1 MLGSLCLAKDVWHA
15 EDQTTG
21 YEANRPSFRDGRG
34 YVLDFSD
41 RTMSQFFLGE
51 LEIDIDDPLFA
62 ADGTS
67 KARRL
72 RSFLTLADTPTCV
85 RALKALW
92 QYRQA
97 ALANQ
102 RKDEPVVNAEGRFL
116 TLIQG
121 LESGSSADVINGDPF
136 AAVRQ
141 VNVDQAAQ
149 LKRALLDI
157 HKLAPQ
163 ARGYAFETFLQQLF
177 EASNLQP
184 RAPFRN
190 TGEQIDG
197 SFQCRGDIYLVEA
210 KWVVNPV
217 GAGELHIFQGK
228 ISQKAAWTRGVFISY
243 YGFTDV
249 GLEAFGRGKSLI
261 CISGKDINDALDKHI
276 PFADVID
283 RKVRAAAETGSVF
296 VPLDKLF

>member
-1 MLGSLCLAKDVWHA
+1 MPKIKPLDMKLIDLLFGM
-15 EDQTTG
+15 EG
-21 YEANRPSFRDGRG
+21 G

-51 LEIDIDDPLFA
+51 LEIDIDDPLFT

-72 RSFLTLADTPTCV
+72 RSFLTLADTPTCI

-102 RKDEPVVNAEGRFL
+102 HKDEPVVNAEGRFL

-121 LESGSSADVINGDPF
+121 LESGSSADVIKGDPF

-261 CISGKDINDALDKHI
+261 CISGKDTNDALDKHI

-283 RKVRAAAETGSVF
+283 RKVRAAAETGAVF

>member
-1 MLGSLCLAKDVWHA
+1 MPKIKPLDMKLIDLLFEMEG
-15 EDQTTG
+15 
-21 YEANRPSFRDGRG
+21 G

-51 LEIDIDDPLFA
+51 LEIDIDDPLFT

-121 LESGSSADVINGDPF
+121 LESGSSADVIKGDPF

-261 CISGKDINDALDKHI
+261 CISGKDINHALERHI
-276 PFADVID
+276 PFTDVID

>member
-1 MLGSLCLAKDVWHA
+1 MPKIKPLDMKLIDLLFEMEG
-15 EDQTTG
+15 
-21 YEANRPSFRDGRG
+21 G

-51 LEIDIDDPLFA
+51 LEIDIDDPLFT

-121 LESGSSADVINGDPF
+121 LESGSSADVIKGDPF

-217 GAGELHIFQGK
+217 GAEELHIFQGK

-261 CISGKDINDALDKHI
+261 CISGKDINHALERHI

>member
-1 MLGSLCLAKDVWHA
+1 MPKIKPLDMKLLDLLF
-15 EDQTTG
+15 EMEQ
-21 YEANRPSFRDGRG
+21 G
-34 YVLDFSD
+34 YVLDFSN
-41 RTMSQFFLGE
+41 RTLSQFFLGE

-72 RSFLTLADTPTCV
+72 RCFLTLADTATCV
-85 RALKALW
+85 RALKSLW
-92 QYRQA
+92 RYRQA
-97 ALANQ
+97 ALSNQ
-102 RKDEPVVNAEGRFL
+102 RTDEPVVNAEGRFL
-116 TLIQG
+116 TLIRG
-121 LESGSSADVINGDPF
+121 LEAGSPSNDVIGDPF

-141 VNVDQAAQ
+141 VSIDQAAY
-149 LKRALLDI
+149 LKQALLDI

-197 SFQCRGDIYLVEA
+197 SFLCRGDIYLVEA

-217 GAGELHIFQGK
+217 GAGELHILQGK
-228 ISQKAAWTRGVFISY
+228 ISEKAAWTRGVFISY

-249 GLEAFGRGKSLI
+249 GLEAFGRGKSLV
-261 CISGKDINDALDKHI
+261 CISGKDIHDALEKQI

-296 VPLDKLF
+296 VPLSKLF

>member
-1 MLGSLCLAKDVWHA
+1 MPKIKPLDMKLIDLLFEMEG
-15 EDQTTG
+15 
-21 YEANRPSFRDGRG
+21 G

-51 LEIDIDDPLFA
+51 LEIDIDDPLFT

-72 RSFLTLADTPTCV
+72 RSFLTIADTPTCV

-92 QYRQA
+92 QHRQA

-121 LESGSSADVINGDPF
+121 LESGSSADVIKGDPF

-228 ISQKAAWTRGVFISY
+228 ISQKAAWTRGVFVSY

-261 CISGKDINDALDKHI
+261 CISGKDINHALERHI

>member
-1 MLGSLCLAKDVWHA
+1 MPKIKPLDMKLIDLLFGM
-15 EDQTTG
+15 EG
-21 YEANRPSFRDGRG
+21 G

-51 LEIDIDDPLFA
+51 LEIDIDDPLFT

-67 KARRL
+67 KAKRL

-102 RKDEPVVNAEGRFL
+102 HKDEPVVNAEGRFL

-121 LESGSSADVINGDPF
+121 LESVSSADVIKGDPF
-136 AAVRQ
+136 AAVRP

-149 LKRALLDI
+149 LRRALLDI

-261 CISGKDINDALDKHI
+261 CISGKDINHALERHI

>member
-1 MLGSLCLAKDVWHA
+1 MPKIKPLDMKLIDLLFEMEG
-15 EDQTTG
+15 
-21 YEANRPSFRDGRG
+21 G

-149 LKRALLDI
+149 LKRALFDI

-261 CISGKDINDALDKHI
+261 CISGKDINHALERHI

>member
-1 MLGSLCLAKDVWHA
+1 MPKIKPLDMKLIDLLFEMEG
-15 EDQTTG
+15 
-21 YEANRPSFRDGRG
+21 G

-51 LEIDIDDPLFA
+51 LEIDIDDPLFT

-92 QYRQA
+92 QHRQA

-121 LESGSSADVINGDPF
+121 LESGSSADVIKGDPF

-261 CISGKDINDALDKHI
+261 CISGKDINHALERHI

>member
-1 MLGSLCLAKDVWHA
+1 MPKIKPLDMKLIDLLFEMEG
-15 EDQTTG
+15 
-21 YEANRPSFRDGRG
+21 G

-51 LEIDIDDPLFA
+51 LEIDIDDPLFT

-121 LESGSSADVINGDPF
+121 LESGSSADVIKGDPF

-261 CISGKDINDALDKHI
+261 CISGKDINHALERHI

>member
-1 MLGSLCLAKDVWHA
+1 MPKIKPLDMKLLDLLF
-15 EDQTTG
+15 EMEQ
-21 YEANRPSFRDGRG
+21 G
-34 YVLDFSD
+34 YVLDFSN
-41 RTMSQFFLGE
+41 RTLAQFFLGE

-72 RSFLTLADTPTCV
+72 RCFLTLADTPTCV
-85 RALKALW
+85 RTLKALW

-102 RKDEPVVNAEGRFL
+102 YKDEPVVNAEGRFL

-121 LESGSSADVINGDPF
+121 LESGSSADVLKGDPF

-141 VNVDQAAQ
+141 VDIDQSAQ

-197 SFQCRGDIYLVEA
+197 SFQCQGDIYLVEA

-228 ISQKAAWTRGVFISY
+228 ISQKAAWTRGVF
-243 YGFTDV
+243 
-249 GLEAFGRGKSLI
+249 
-261 CISGKDINDALDKHI
+261 
-276 PFADVID
+276 
-283 RKVRAAAETGSVF
+283 
-296 VPLDKLF
+296 

>member
-1 MLGSLCLAKDVWHA
+1 MPKIKPLDMKLIDLLFEMEG
-15 EDQTTG
+15 
-21 YEANRPSFRDGRG
+21 G

-102 RKDEPVVNAEGRFL
+102 HKDEPVVNAEGRFL

-121 LESGSSADVINGDPF
+121 LESGSSADVIKGDPF

-261 CISGKDINDALDKHI
+261 CISGKDINHALERHI

>member
-1 MLGSLCLAKDVWHA
+1 MPKIKPLDMKLIDLLFEMEG
-15 EDQTTG
+15 
-21 YEANRPSFRDGRG
+21 G

-51 LEIDIDDPLFA
+51 LEIDIDDPLFT

-121 LESGSSADVINGDPF
+121 LESGSSADVIKGDPF

-210 KWVVNPV
+210 KWVMNPV

-261 CISGKDINDALDKHI
+261 CISGKDINHALERHI
-276 PFADVID
+276 PFADVIE

>member
-1 MLGSLCLAKDVWHA
+1 M
-15 EDQTTG
+15 
-21 YEANRPSFRDGRG
+21 
-34 YVLDFSD
+34 
-41 RTMSQFFLGE
+41 
-51 LEIDIDDPLFA
+51 
-62 ADGTS
+62 
-67 KARRL
+67 
-72 RSFLTLADTPTCV
+72 
-85 RALKALW
+85 
-92 QYRQA
+92 
-97 ALANQ
+97 
-102 RKDEPVVNAEGRFL
+102 
-116 TLIQG
+116 
-121 LESGSSADVINGDPF
+121 
-136 AAVRQ
+136 RQ

-261 CISGKDINDALDKHI
+261 CISGKDINDALDKHM

-296 VPLDKLF
+296 VPLDQLF

>member
-1 MLGSLCLAKDVWHA
+1 MPKIKPLDMKLIDLLFEMEG
-15 EDQTTG
+15 
-21 YEANRPSFRDGRG
+21 G

-51 LEIDIDDPLFA
+51 LEIDIDDPLFT

-72 RSFLTLADTPTCV
+72 RSFLKLADTPTCV

-102 RKDEPVVNAEGRFL
+102 HKDEPVVNAEGRFL

-121 LESGSSADVINGDPF
+121 LESGSSADVIKGDPF

-243 YGFTDV
+243 YGFTHV

-261 CISGKDINDALDKHI
+261 CISGKDISDALEKHI

>member
-1 MLGSLCLAKDVWHA
+1 MPKIKPLDMKLIDLLFEMEG
-15 EDQTTG
+15 
-21 YEANRPSFRDGRG
+21 G

-51 LEIDIDDPLFA
+51 LEIDIDDPLFT

-102 RKDEPVVNAEGRFL
+102 HKDEPVVNAEGRFL

-121 LESGSSADVINGDPF
+121 LESGSSADVIKGDPF

-217 GAGELHIFQGK
+217 GAGELHILQGK
-228 ISQKAAWTRGVFISY
+228 ISEKAAWTRGVFISY

-261 CISGKDINDALDKHI
+261 CISGKDINHALERHI

>member
-1 MLGSLCLAKDVWHA
+1 MPKIKPLDMKLIDLLFEMEG
-15 EDQTTG
+15 
-21 YEANRPSFRDGRG
+21 G

-51 LEIDIDDPLFA
+51 LEIDIDDPLFT

-121 LESGSSADVINGDPF
+121 LESGSSADVIKGDPF

-261 CISGKDINDALDKHI
+261 CISGKDINHALERHF

>member
-1 MLGSLCLAKDVWHA
+1 MPKIKPLDMKFLDLLF
-15 EDQTTG
+15 EMEQ
-21 YEANRPSFRDGRG
+21 G
-34 YVLDFSD
+34 YVLDFSN
-41 RTMSQFFLGE
+41 RTLSQFFLGE

-62 ADGTS
+62 ADGIS
-67 KARRL
+67 KAKRL
-72 RSFLTLADTPTCV
+72 RSFLTLADTTTCV
-85 RALKALW
+85 RALNSLW

-97 ALANQ
+97 TLSNQ

-121 LESGSSADVINGDPF
+121 LEAGSPRNEVIGDPF

-141 VNVDQAAQ
+141 VSVDQAAR
-149 LKRALLDI
+149 LKQALLEV

-197 SFQCRGDIYLVEA
+197 SFLCRGDIYLVEA
-210 KWVVNPV
+210 KWVSNPV
-217 GAGELHIFQGK
+217 GVGELHILQGK
-228 ISQKAAWTRGVFISY
+228 INEKAAWTRGVFISY
-243 YGFTDV
+243 YGFTNV
-249 GLEAFGRGKSLI
+249 GLEAFGRRKSLI
-261 CISGKDINDALDKHI
+261 CISGKDIHEALEKQI

-296 VPLDKLF
+296 VQVAELF

>member
-1 MLGSLCLAKDVWHA
+1 MPKIKPLNMKLIDLLFEMEG
-15 EDQTTG
+15 
-21 YEANRPSFRDGRG
+21 G

-116 TLIQG
+116 TLLQG
-121 LESGSSADVINGDPF
+121 LESGSSADVIKGDPF

-261 CISGKDINDALDKHI
+261 CISGKDINHALERHI
-276 PFADVID
+276 PFADVIE

>member
-1 MLGSLCLAKDVWHA
+1 MPKIKPLDMKLIDLLFEMEG
-15 EDQTTG
+15 
-21 YEANRPSFRDGRG
+21 G

-51 LEIDIDDPLFA
+51 LEIDIDDPLFT

-102 RKDEPVVNAEGRFL
+102 RKDEPLVNAEGRFL

-121 LESGSSADVINGDPF
+121 LESGSSADVIKGDPF

-261 CISGKDINDALDKHI
+261 CISGKDINHALERHI
-276 PFADVID
+276 PFADVIE
-283 RKVRAAAETGSVF
+283 RKMRAAAETGSVF

>member
-1 MLGSLCLAKDVWHA
+1 MPKIKALDMKLLDLLF
-15 EDQTTG
+15 EMEQ
-21 YEANRPSFRDGRG
+21 G
-34 YVLDFSD
+34 YVLDFSN
-41 RTMSQFFLGE
+41 RTLSQFFLGE
-51 LEIDIDDPLFA
+51 LEIDIDAPLFA

-72 RSFLTLADTPTCV
+72 RYFLTLADTPTCV

-92 QYRQA
+92 QYRQV
-97 ALANQ
+97 ALSSQ
-102 RKDEPVVNAEGRFL
+102 RRDEPVVNAEGRFL

-121 LESGSSADVINGDPF
+121 LESGSSSIDVIGDPF

-141 VNVDQAAQ
+141 VSIDQAAQ
-149 LKRALLDI
+149 LKQALLDI

-177 EASNLQP
+177 TASNLQP

-217 GAGELHIFQGK
+217 GAGELHILQGK
-228 ISQKAAWTRGVFISY
+228 INEKAAWTRGVFISY

-249 GLEAFGRGKSLI
+249 GLEAFGRGKSLV
-261 CISGKDINDALDKHI
+261 CISGKDIHDALEKQI

-283 RKVRAAAETGSVF
+283 HKVRAAAETGSVF
-296 VPLDKLF
+296 VPVSALF

>member
-1 MLGSLCLAKDVWHA
+1 MPKIKPLDMKLIDLLFEMEG
-15 EDQTTG
+15 
-21 YEANRPSFRDGRG
+21 G

-72 RSFLTLADTPTCV
+72 RSFLTLADIPTCV

-102 RKDEPVVNAEGRFL
+102 HKDEPVVNAEGRFL

-121 LESGSSADVINGDPF
+121 LESGSSADVIKGDPF

-261 CISGKDINDALDKHI
+261 CISGKDINHALERHI

>member
-1 MLGSLCLAKDVWHA
+1 MPKIKPLDMKLIDLLFEMEG
-15 EDQTTG
+15 
-21 YEANRPSFRDGRG
+21 G

-51 LEIDIDDPLFA
+51 LEIDIDDPLFT

-102 RKDEPVVNAEGRFL
+102 HKDEPVVNAEGRFL

-121 LESGSSADVINGDPF
+121 LESGSSADVIKGDPF

-261 CISGKDINDALDKHI
+261 CISGKDINDALDKNI

>member
-1 MLGSLCLAKDVWHA
+1 MPKIKPLDMKLIDLLFEMEG
-15 EDQTTG
+15 
-21 YEANRPSFRDGRG
+21 G

-51 LEIDIDDPLFA
+51 LEIDIDDPLFT

-121 LESGSSADVINGDPF
+121 LESGSSADVIKGDPF

-228 ISQKAAWTRGVFISY
+228 ISQKAAWTRGVFVSY

-261 CISGKDINDALDKHI
+261 CISGKDINHALERHI